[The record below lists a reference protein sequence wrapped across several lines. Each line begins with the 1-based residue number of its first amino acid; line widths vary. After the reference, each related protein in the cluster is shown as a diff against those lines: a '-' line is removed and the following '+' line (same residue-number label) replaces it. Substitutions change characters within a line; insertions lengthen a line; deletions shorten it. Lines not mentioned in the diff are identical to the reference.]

1 MRVYS
6 HNNLIWLLYHHHGVG
21 GSWHRHKLRFSL
33 KGLIL
38 ILRDLIISRSWCS
51 RAHWVGAKQHL
62 IEGILFVTP
71 IAVTSLVTMITIC
84 HSKSLF
90 YSRTLQNCVS
100 RLLPEEKIIKVKHPS
115 IVNLWRILSRIL
127 NVDLIFKDFTETLLV
142 VLRGWRILI
151 RFGLL
156 IRQGLLLLDIC
167 SEIEYI
173 IDNIYRV
180 ACLEG
185 VEVEFIF
192 VRLNHWLL
200 LVDSDYWVNLV
211 LKSFWG
217 RTVRKLICI
226 LRRQQIILLGSER
239 WREEFY

>member
-6 HNNLIWLLYHHHGVG
+6 HNNLIWLLYHHHGVR

-51 RAHWVGAKQHL
+51 RAHCVGAKQHL

-71 IAVTSLVTMITIC
+71 IAVTSFVTLISIYQ
-84 HSKSLF
+84 SKPLF
-90 YSRTLQNCVS
+90 YSRTLQDCVS

-115 IVNLWRILSRIL
+115 IVNFWRILSRIL

-142 VLRGWRILI
+142 ILRGWRILI

-156 IRQGLLLLDIC
+156 IRQRLLLLSIC

-173 IDNIYRV
+173 IDNIDRLV
-180 ACLEG
+180 CLEG
-185 VEVEFIF
+185 IEVEFIF
-192 VRLNHWLL
+192 VRLNHWFL
-200 LVDSDYWVNLV
+200 LVDSDCWVNLI
-211 LKSFWG
+211 LKSFWS
-217 RTVRKLICI
+217 RTVRKLICV
-226 LRRQQIILLGSER
+226 LRRHQIVLLGSER